1 MFKSSKQIVMIFF
14 TFSITLVIQVTGF
27 FNSRSKK
34 ELVDHLRF
42 WDGVTHSRLKEIK
55 FSFF

>member
-1 MFKSSKQIVMIFF
+1 MIFF
-14 TFSITLVIQVTGF
+14 TFFITLVIQVTGF